1 MVQRHLLFLFNPK
14 SGSQKNKRLY
24 DEIHE
29 ACSRSGIRYEI
40 QTSRADGNYHDTRRH
55 ILSNAITDVIIAGGD
70 GTISTVTSALRD
82 LPVVFG
88 ILPLGSGNG
97 LALAAGI
104 SRNLRSALE
113 TILKGN
119 HRFVDA
125 FTINQQFSCMLSGLG
140 FDAQV
145 AHDFDRQTKRG
156 FLKYVELTV
165 KNLTRMRNYTFHI
178 QAQEVQLKTNAY
190 FISIANSNQFGN
202 HFTIAPKAQLS
213 DGLIDIVVVERS
225 NFLFLLPKI
234 IWHIRNGK
242 LTENFKKTHGIIYFQ
257 TQRLTILNPDH
268 APLHI
273 DGDGKPTA
281 DRLNIEIIPHAYRL
295 IMP

>member
-1 MVQRHLLFLFNPK
+1 MVNRHLLFLFNPK

-24 DEIHE
+24 DEVHE
-29 ACSRSGIRYEI
+29 ACTRSSIRYEI
-40 QTSRADGNYHDTRRH
+40 QASRADGNYDETRRH
-55 ILSNAITDVIIAGGD
+55 ILNNAITDVIIAGGD
-70 GTISTVTSALRD
+70 GTISAVISALRD

-145 AHDFDRQTKRG
+145 AHAFDRQTKRG

-178 QAQEVQLKTNAY
+178 QAQEIQLKTTAY

-213 DGLIDIVVVERS
+213 DGLIDVVIVEQS
-225 NFLFLLPKI
+225 NFLLLVPKI
-234 IWHIRNGK
+234 LWHIRKGRI
-242 LTENFKKTHGIIYFQ
+242 TENFKKSHGIIYFQ
-257 TQRLTILNPDH
+257 TQGLSIVNPDN

-281 DRLNIEIIPHAYRL
+281 ERFNIEIIPNAYRL